1 MSTKFKLIAE
11 DTLKLLEQGYYIN
24 SNNEKIEIAELVQF
38 AVDNTELY
46 TPEQLDSLLSIDA
59 TAHKSNTKY
68 EVINETTLNAA
79 RRLAAEGQ
87 KDITCLNFASAKN
100 AGGGFLGGA
109 VAQEECIARASGLY
123 PCLLKA
129 PDYYTFHRSQ
139 QNFLYSD
146 HMIWSPRVPIFKHEN
161 GSVTNEVLCIGI
173 VTSAAVNAGELQKN
187 GLSKAAVIEA
197 VMRKRIEKVLA
208 LCVAKKQS
216 VLILGAWGCGVFRND
231 PEMIA
236 GLFHEALTGKFANCF
251 DRIIFAVLTK
261 NESMIEA
268 FRKKFLFE

>member
-24 SNNEKIEIAELVQF
+24 SNNEKVEIEELVQY
-38 AVDNTELY
+38 AVNNTELY
-46 TPEQLDSLLSIDA
+46 TPEQLDSLLA
-59 TAHKSNTKY
+59 TDMPPHKSNTKY
-68 EVINETTLNAA
+68 GVANETTLNAA
-79 RRLAAEGQ
+79 RRLAAEGEE
-87 KDITCLNFASAKN
+87 DIMCLNFASAKN
-100 AGGGFLGGA
+100 PGGGFLGGA

-129 PDYYTFHRSQ
+129 PDYYSFHRNQ

-146 HMIWSPRVPIFKHEN
+146 HMIWSPRVPVFKHEN

-173 VTSAAVNAGELQKN
+173 VTSAAVNAGELQRN
-187 GLSKAAVIEA
+187 GLSKADVIES

-208 LCVAKKQS
+208 ICVAKKHRT
-216 VLILGAWGCGVFRND
+216 LILGAWGCGVFRND

-251 DRIIFAVLTK
+251 DRIAFAVLTK
-261 NESMIEA
+261 NENMIEA
-268 FRKKFLFE
+268 FRKRFIK